1 MSSINFPSPESLKT
15 KIRLPSCD
23 ITQASCGRHKSIFEK
38 IDDDFKS
45 GRFTFMG
52 DVMQFKLVY
61 VTMVSSLH
69 AFSRSVARPVG
80 SFIVGRTST
89 GKTELM
95 YSAAKLIP
103 KNNQINLTTVSSRSL
118 IYHCME
124 NPSYMDGKV
133 LLVEEMSGI
142 KDLDL
147 QYLLRILVTKGEAVH
162 NTVIGGK
169 AVEIEV
175 NGAISL
181 QSTGL
186 PGDNL
191 RDDTMNRL
199 LKLETDDSSE
209 MTSQVIDH
217 IKERYLSDFE
227 NGSFDDFSDYHEFFK
242 NLNPYKVSI
251 PYVRRIRFDN
261 SSPDC
266 RRKSKI
272 FLDLLSAV
280 TLINQENRELGANGA
295 LISKEDDFHILHKL
309 LSTDKPVQA
318 FNLKPFE
325 KVILETLHSLS
336 NKESFCYDDI
346 LALKPSPKNG
356 DPYDKATIRVA
367 MKNLK
372 EKGLVESFKIGRSV
386 RFNFFGIKPKDS
398 FGVLGLDDR

>member
-1 MSSINFPSPESLKT
+1 MSSFNLTLPEHTKT
-15 KIRLPSCD
+15 KSRITGAEPPS
-23 ITQASCGRHKSIFEK
+23 TSSEHKNIFKK
-38 IDDDFKS
+38 IDRDFAN

-52 DVMQFKLVY
+52 DVKQFKLVY
-61 VTMVSSLH
+61 ITMVSSLH
-69 AFSRSVARPVG
+69 AFNSSVTKPVG
-80 SFIVGRTST
+80 SFVVGKTST

-103 KNNQINLTTVSSRSL
+103 KNSQINLTTVSSRSL

-199 LKLETDDSSE
+199 LKLETDDSSD
-209 MTSQVIDH
+209 MTSRVIDH
-217 IKERYLSDFE
+217 IKERYYS
-227 NGSFDDFSDYHEFFK
+227 DFSDSSFNDFRDYHVFFQS
-242 NLNPYKVSI
+242 LSPFKVSI
-251 PYVRRIRFDN
+251 PYVRRIKFDN

-266 RRKSKI
+266 RRKAKI

-280 TLINQENRELGANGA
+280 ALINQENRELNEDGA
-295 LISKEDDFHILHKL
+295 LISREEDFHILHSL
-309 LSTDKPVQA
+309 LLNDKPTQT

-325 KVILETLHSLS
+325 KVVLETFQSLS
-336 NKESFCYDDI
+336 NKEGFSYDDLI
-346 LALKPSPKNG
+346 ALKPAPKNG
-356 DPYDKATIRVA
+356 SLYDKATIRVA
-367 MKNLK
+367 MKSLK
-372 EKGLVESFKIGRSV
+372 EKGLVESFQIGRSV
-386 RFNFFGIKPKDS
+386 KFNFVGIKPKDS
-398 FGVLGLDDR
+398 FGVLGLDDL